1 MARARSFLSEAGF
14 IPSWRRIPWRIMA
27 GVFSDPDRILAA
39 GGIVRILNGCE
50 VAGGEIHL
58 IKSSRQQP

>member
-1 MARARSFLSEAGF
+1 
-14 IPSWRRIPWRIMA
+14 MA